1 MIEIR
6 ITGDSPQA
14 LLDGLGELSEFIEK
28 RQMALQRINDIEKA
42 NELGMSEEAFTD
54 HIKELRE
61 RS

>member
-14 LLDGLGELSEFIEK
+14 LLDRLGELSEFIEK